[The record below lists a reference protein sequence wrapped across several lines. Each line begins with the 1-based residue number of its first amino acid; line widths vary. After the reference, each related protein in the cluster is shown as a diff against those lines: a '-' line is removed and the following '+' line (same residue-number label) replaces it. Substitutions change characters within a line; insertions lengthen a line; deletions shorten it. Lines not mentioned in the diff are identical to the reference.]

1 MNTITSSDLILL
13 NTQTIRDLEASTF
26 NEIPHVNFIK
36 KAGKATADLSKQLI
50 KKKTL
55 PVLIL
60 AGPGNNGG
68 DACATAA
75 ELAKDGYSVI
85 VVLCADPEK
94 YSADG
99 KKAFDKALS
108 RKVIFKNNDAM
119 DELVKLDFSI
129 IIDGL
134 FGIGLKRA
142 ISGVYERVISK
153 VNHLAYQKQIFIL
166 SIDIPS
172 GLNADTGVLATDD
185 EEKGIAVKAD
195 ATITFI
201 ANKPGLHTANG
212 KDYAGEVIVND
223 LGIQSPFT
231 AESKFLLNHA
241 CGFSFQLSERKQN
254 SHKGSYG
261 EVIVIGGAKGM
272 VGASVLASRTALYAG
287 AGKVNVSLLHPAI
300 DCDMLHPEIM
310 YKDAQHLQMNEEII
324 VIGPGMGDS
333 DVAKSVLSKTLSSE
347 ISLVIDADALNLIA
361 ANDELQDLLISR
373 TAQSILTPHPLEAAR
388 LLQVTAKEVQQDRC
402 KAALRLADK
411 FRCVVVLKGS
421 GTIITNTEGQL
432 RINTSGNPGLATG
445 GSGDVLA
452 GLCGALL
459 AQGLNSFETAQLAVW
474 LHGTAADT
482 LVEAGVGPIGMIASE
497 LPEAIRN
504 CLNTFVENQHVTN

>member
-13 NTQTIRDLEASTF
+13 NTQTIRDLEANTI
-26 NEIPHVNFIK
+26 NEIPHANLIK
-36 KAGKATADLSKQLI
+36 KAGKATADLAKQLI

-108 RKVIFKNNDAM
+108 RKVIFKNNDAI
-119 DELVKLDFSI
+119 DELLKLNFSI

-142 ISGVYERVISK
+142 ISGIYESVITK
-153 VNHLAYQKQIFIL
+153 VNHLAHNKQIFIL
-166 SIDIPS
+166 SIDLPS
-172 GLNADTGVLATDD
+172 GLNADTGVLVTDD
-185 EEKGIAVKAD
+185 AERGIAIKAD

-201 ANKPGLHTANG
+201 ANKPGLHTADG

-223 LGIQSPFT
+223 LGIQPT
-231 AESKFLLNHA
+231 VIEETKFLLNDA
-241 CGFSFQLSERKQN
+241 SGFKFHLPERKQN

-261 EVIVIGGAKGM
+261 EVIIIGGDKGM
-272 VGASVLASRTALYAG
+272 LGASVLAARTALYAG

-300 DCDMLHPEIM
+300 DYDMLHPEIM
-310 YKDAQHLQMNEEII
+310 YKDAQLLQVNEEII

-333 DVAKSVLSKTLSSE
+333 DLAKIVLSKTLSSG

-373 TAQSILTPHPLEAAR
+373 TARSILTPHPLEAAR
-388 LLQVTAKEVQQDRC
+388 LLKVTTKEVQQDRC
-402 KAALRLADK
+402 NATLRLAEK

-421 GTIITNTEGQL
+421 GTIITNPEGQL
-432 RINTSGNPGLATG
+432 RINTTGNPGLATG

-459 AQGLNSFETAQLAVW
+459 AQGLNNFETAQLAVW

-482 LVEAGVGPIGMIASE
+482 LVEAGVGPIGMNASE
-497 LPEAIRN
+497 LPEAIRHCFN
-504 CLNTFVENQHVTN
+504 AFVDNQRLAN

>member
-1 MNTITSSDLILL
+1 MNTITLADLHLL
-13 NTQTIRDLEASTF
+13 NIKTIRDLEANTI
-26 NEIPHVNFIK
+26 NEIPHANLIK
-36 KAGKATADLSKQLI
+36 KAGKATANLAKQLI
-50 KKKTL
+50 KKKAL
-55 PVLIL
+55 PALIL

-85 VVLCADPEK
+85 VILCADPEK

-108 RKVIFKNNDAM
+108 RKVIVKNSDAL
-119 DELVKLDFSI
+119 DDLLKLDFSI

-142 ISGVYERVISK
+142 ISGIYEKAI
-153 VNHLAYQKQIFIL
+153 NGANQLAHKKQIFIL
-166 SIDIPS
+166 SIDVPS
-172 GLNADTGVLATDD
+172 GLNADTGTLVTDD
-185 EEKGIAVKAD
+185 ADKNVAVKAD

-201 ANKPGLHTANG
+201 ANKPGLHTADG

-223 LGIQSPFT
+223 LGIQSPVT
-231 AESKFLLNHA
+231 EESKLLLNHA
-241 CGFSFQLSERKQN
+241 SRFNFQLPERKQN

-261 EVIVIGGAKGM
+261 EVIVIGGDKGM
-272 VGASVLASRTALYAG
+272 LGASVLAARTALYSG

-300 DCDMLHPEIM
+300 DYDTLHPEIM
-310 YKDAQHLQMNEEII
+310 YKDAQHLQMKEEIV
-324 VIGPGMGDS
+324 VIGPGMGHS
-333 DVAKSVLSKTLSSE
+333 DIAKTILSKALSSE

-361 ANDELQDLLISR
+361 ANKELNDLLMGR
-373 TAQSILTPHPLEAAR
+373 TASSILTPHPLEAAR
-388 LLQVTAKEVQQDRC
+388 LLHISAKEVQQDRC
-402 KAALRLADK
+402 KAALLLANK
-411 FRCVVVLKGS
+411 FKCVVVLKGS
-421 GTIITNTEGQL
+421 GTIITDPEGRL
-432 RINTSGNPGLATG
+432 RINTTGNPGLATG

-474 LHGTAADT
+474 LHGAAADT

-497 LPEAIRN
+497 LPEAIRH
-504 CLNTFVENQHVTN
+504 CLNAFVDNQRLAN